1 MEKLEVSGNIK
12 HEGDP
17 FTVEITRGQRGGYG
31 WTVKARGDD
40 TARVLAAIADLD
52 GQLRK
57 AYLGP
62 ETEETKGG

>member
-31 WTVKARGDD
+31 WTVKVRGQDPGQ
-40 TARVLAAIADLD
+40 VLAAIRELD
-52 GQLRK
+52 TRLR
-57 AYLGP
+57 AEYMTS
-62 ETEETKGG
+62 ESDTTKGG

>member
-40 TARVLAAIADLD
+40 QARVLEAIRDLD
-52 GQLRK
+52 DQLRK
-57 AYLGP
+57 AYLGAATDDQP
-62 ETEETKGG
+62 F